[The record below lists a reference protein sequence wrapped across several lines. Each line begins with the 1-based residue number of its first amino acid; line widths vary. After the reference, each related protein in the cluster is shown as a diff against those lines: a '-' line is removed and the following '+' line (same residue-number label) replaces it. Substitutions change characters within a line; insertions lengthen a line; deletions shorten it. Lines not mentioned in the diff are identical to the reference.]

1 MGLVL
6 NLAMVAGA
14 QAQQAERCFPE
25 TGFCISG
32 RIREF
37 WEQNGGL
44 AVFGLPLAPQQQETL
59 EGQTVQAQWFERVR
73 LELHPE
79 NAQPYDV
86 LLGRLGVDRVT
97 QQGRDW
103 FTFPKSEAKADCR
116 FFAETGHNVC
126 GPILAAWR
134 ASGLEFDGRR
144 GKSEAESLALFGL
157 PLGDEQ
163 TETIEGT

>member
-1 MGLVL
+1 MS
-6 NLAMVAGA
+6 GA
-14 QAQQAERCFPE
+14 QAQQNERCFPE

-59 EGQTVQAQWFERVR
+59 EGQALQAQWFERVR

-79 NAQPYDV
+79 NARPYDV
-86 LLGRLGVDRVT
+86 LLGRLGVDRLT

-103 FTFPKSEAKADCR
+103 FTFPKTEAQTDCR
-116 FFAETGHNVC
+116 FFPETGHNVC
-126 GPILAAWR
+126 GAIPGGLARQRPGVRCRYAC
-134 ASGLEFDGRR
+134 S
-144 GKSEAESLALFGL
+144 
-157 PLGDEQ
+157 
-163 TETIEGT
+163 